1 MITTLNTLP
10 GLDLLLRTKENVS
23 IQSFFAST
31 TSSANPSSSSSSS
44 PAVVSFKEVSST
56 HVVKSFEGIG
66 IDGSSS
72 YQLSSPDGSL
82 VAITD
87 KEGVDLYSLHS
98 DDRNSTSS
106 NSGGGTNSTLPS
118 LPTLRCRIPIHAVSA
133 LEFSP
138 KSSYLVTWNRKKGE
152 EPNLLVWDTRL
163 WSSGSEIPLS
173 RLCACF
179 HFKVYTPDTWPP
191 LQWSADETI
200 CARVANDEIQLFDGK
215 FASSQSVIDGLSGG
229 GAGPTPLHKIPCTGV
244 QRVFVSTPTAAA
256 FRNGSSSAIPGKGKG
271 EDKTC
276 TLVAF
281 CPRTKSR
288 PGCVSLW
295 AYPKLAEPACSKSLQ
310 ADGCQVSFSP
320 DSALA
325 LVEMSTSSS
334 AESYYGDSRL
344 FLLSRDGKVNTSI
357 SPPKEGPTHDFAWSP
372 DGNYFIVIAGNTPPG
387 ATLYNK
393 TGAAV
398 FSFGAAAHNTVKIS
412 PNGKVAA
419 LCGFGNMAGNLWFW
433 DIEKFKLLGPMANA
447 PCTVHADWAP
457 DSRHFLTS
465 TTRPRLQV
473 DNGFKIWNYHGVCV
487 LNKPMEFLYLAEWR
501 PRPRGAVGVPSYPD
515 RSPSPPPSPA
525 LSSSSSASDGGLSA
539 ALPPKAIGV
548 YRPPGAKVGANAIAA
563 AAIMKEA
570 YVPSGKVSQTGSST
584 VTAVSQ
590 VKAPVVTGRIPIGGT
605 IVAVEEGGEGGGE
618 GGQSKRAKQ
627 RAKKRAEKLARG
639 EIDDGEEEEEVV
651 DVKKTLVS
659 NLETIVA
666 SAASMSIKTVSVVSK
681 GGDEKG
687 VDSLKELRAIEKKLK
702 AIAEL
707 EQRDVST
714 LNPDQV
720 AKVGMKNALEDQKKR
735 IEELI

>member
-1 MITTLNTLP
+1 MTTLNTPL
-10 GLDLLLRTKENVS
+10 GLDLILRTKEAVS
-23 IQSFFAST
+23 IQSFLSST
-31 TSSANPSSSSSSS
+31 TSSNPSSSSSS
-44 PAVVSFKEVSST
+44 AVVSFKEVSST
-56 HVVKSFEGIG
+56 HLVKSFEGTG

-72 YQLSSPDGSL
+72 YQTSSPDGSL

-98 DDRNSTSS
+98 DSRDSTLS
-106 NSGGGTNSTLPS
+106 NSGGVNNSTLPY

-138 KSSYLVTWNRKKGE
+138 RSSYLVTWNRKKGE

-163 WSSGSEIPLS
+163 VSSGSEIPLS

-191 LQWSADETI
+191 LQWSADERI

-229 GAGPTPLHKIPCTGV
+229 GAGPTPLHKIPCNGV
-244 QRVFVSTPTAAA
+244 QKVFVSTTTAAA

-372 DGNYFIVIAGNTPPG
+372 DGNNFIVIAGNTPPG

-412 PNGKVAA
+412 PNGKVAV

-433 DIEKFKLLGPMANA
+433 DIEKFKLLGPMSNA

-501 PRPRGAVGVPSYPD
+501 PRPRGAVGVPIYPD
-515 RSPSPPPSPA
+515 RSPSPLPLA
-525 LSSSSSASDGGLSA
+525 LSSSSSASHTDGGLSA

-570 YVPSGKVSQTGSST
+570 YVPSGKISQTGSST
-584 VTAVSQ
+584 VAVSQ
-590 VKAPVVTGRIPIGGT
+590 VKTPVVTGRIPIGGT
-605 IVAVEEGGEGGGE
+605 IVAVEE

-639 EIDDGEEEEEVV
+639 EMDDGEEEEEEREVV
-651 DVKKTLVS
+651 DVKKKSESKVEAIVS
-659 NLETIVA
+659 
-666 SAASMSIKTVSVVSK
+666 SAASMSIQTVSVVSK

-687 VDSLKELRAIEKKLK
+687 ADSLKELRAIEKKLK

-714 LNPDQV
+714 LNADQV
-720 AKVGMKNALEDQKKR
+720 AKIGMKKEFEEQKKR
-735 IEELI
+735 IEDSLN

>member
-1 MITTLNTLP
+1 MTSPIS
-10 GLDLLLRTKENVS
+10 LDLLLRTKENVS
-23 IQSFFAST
+23 LHSFST
-31 TSSANPSSSSSSS
+31 DSTPSSS
-44 PAVVSFKEVSST
+44 VVSFKQVTST
-56 HVVKSFEGIG
+56 LIVKSFEGAG

-82 VAITD
+82 VAVTD
-87 KEGVDLYSLHS
+87 KEGVDLYSLLVDES
-98 DDRNSTSS
+98 SKTSS
-106 NSGGGTNSTLPS
+106 SGV
-118 LPTLRCRIPIHAVSA
+118 PTLRCRLPIHAVSA
-133 LEFSP
+133 LAFSP
-138 KSSYLVTWNRKKGE
+138 RSSYLVTWNRKKGE

-163 WSSGSEIPLS
+163 ITTQTSLGSGSDLHPS

-191 LQWSADETI
+191 LQWSADESI
-200 CARVANDEIQLFDGK
+200 CAKVGNDEIQLFDGK
-215 FASSQSVIDGLSGG
+215 FVFSQTSVDGLTGG
-229 GAGPTPLHKIPCTGV
+229 GAGPTPQHKISCTGV
-244 QRVFVSTPTAAA
+244 QKVFVSVPTAAA
-256 FRNGSSSAIPGKGKG
+256 FRNGSNLAIPGKGKG

-281 CPRTKSR
+281 SPRTKSR
-288 PGCVSLW
+288 PGSVSLW

-310 ADGCQVSFSP
+310 ADGCLVSFSP

-393 TGAAV
+393 TGVAV

-433 DIEKFKLLGPMANA
+433 DIEKLKLLGHMANA

-473 DNGFKIWNYHGVCV
+473 DNGFKVWNYHGVCV

-501 PRPRGAVGVPSYPD
+501 PRPRGVQGVGIPNYPERAPST
-515 RSPSPPPSPA
+515 PPL
-525 LSSSSSASDGGLSA
+525 LSLAETASSINSDGLSI
-539 ALPPKAIGV
+539 ALPPKATGV

-570 YVPSGKVSQTGSST
+570 YVPSGKVSQTGSLT
-584 VTAVSQ
+584 VSVSQ
-590 VKAPVVTGRIPIGGT
+590 TKAPILAAAARIPIGG
-605 IVAVEEGGEGGGE
+605 IVIASPMSSVDD

-627 RAKKRAEKLARG
+627 RARKRAEKLARG
-639 EIDDGEEEEEVV
+639 EKDDNGVDDAEEEEEEVE
-651 DVKKTLVS
+651 VKDKMKSLVGSTASLTFKTETLVS
-659 NLETIVA
+659 KTSNEKETDA
-666 SAASMSIKTVSVVSK
+666 SKELT
-681 GGDEKG
+681 
-687 VDSLKELRAIEKKLK
+687 KELRAIEKKLK

-707 EQRDVST
+707 EQSDSTT

-720 AKVGMKNALEDQKKR
+720 AKISMKKDLEEQKKR
-735 IEELI
+735 LENSVS